1 MVRLPFLIRITCVL
15 SLAVAASAQDDL
27 RDRITLSNGR
37 TITGRVVTPHDTEQ
51 LLILQGGKRVRIEVA
66 KIKAKQLVSDQMIE
80 FFKRRDQHGKSRR
93 ARKYLVDWAD
103 THGLANMA
111 RLQALELVLQ
121 DDTDADM
128 HRFLGHRLR
137 GKQWS
142 WPHAGK
148 HLTLKK
154 LKDSLAKNP
163 MRFAGERFALRCDA
177 GLLINLHALLDLE
190 RLGVTWF
197 DQFGKDLNLNEVVKP
212 IEIQTYRNEME
223 FPKWGFRPRPY
234 FEPPPHDDLGRTFY
248 AGSQPKRPEDL
259 FFLGTHGLLY
269 RTLIGEGN
277 QRDSRGRVCAWLE
290 VGLGMHMQKVMQ
302 GPAGFAAPDTLKQL
316 DLHAM
321 AALGRSYR
329 ITHLVHLPMYGSFY
343 MTDDSAT
350 AINWSAASMFTTWLL
365 TKKKSDKTR
374 PQFLKYIRAAL
385 ADRQGDSSTT
395 FDRVMGKPIEQF
407 DEPWRVWLNK
417 VAGN

>member
-1 MVRLPFLIRITCVL
+1 MVRNPFLINITCL
-15 SLAVAASAQDDL
+15 LMVAAATLGQDDL

-37 TITGRVVTPHDTEQ
+37 TITGRLATPHAAEE
-51 LLILQGGKRVRIEVA
+51 LLVMQGGKRVRVEVA
-66 KIKAKQLVSDQMIE
+66 KVKSKQLVADLMIE
-80 FFKRRDQHGKSRR
+80 FFKRRDQHGASRR
-93 ARKYLVDWAD
+93 ARKYLVDWAN
-103 THGLANMA
+103 TNGLANMA
-111 RLQALELVLQ
+111 RLQALELVLE

-137 GKQWS
+137 SKRWS

-148 HLTLKK
+148 YLTLQK
-154 LKDSLAKNP
+154 LKDSLAKTP
-163 MRFAGERFALRCDA
+163 MRLAGERFALRCDA
-177 GLLINLHALLDLE
+177 GLLTNLHALLDLE

-197 DQFGKDLNLNEVVKP
+197 EQFGKDLNLNEVLKP
-212 IEIQTYRNEME
+212 IEIQTYRNEIE

-234 FEPPPHDDLGRTFY
+234 FEPPPHNDLGRTFY

-277 QRDSRGRVCAWLE
+277 QLDSRGRVCAWLE
-290 VGLGMHMQKVMQ
+290 VGLSMHMQKTMQ
-302 GPAGFAAPDTLKQL
+302 GPPGFATPSTLRDVDL
-316 DLHAM
+316 DAM
-321 AALGRSYR
+321 TALGRSYR
-329 ITHLVHLPMYGSFY
+329 ITHIVHLPMYGSFY

-350 AINWSAASMFTTWLL
+350 AINWSAAAMFTTWLL
-365 TKKKSDKTR
+365 AEKKADKTR
-374 PQFLKYIRAAL
+374 PQFLKYIRTAL

-395 FDRVMGKPIEQF
+395 FDRIMGKPIEQYE
-407 DEPWRVWLNK
+407 EPWRAWLNK

>member
-1 MVRLPFLIRITCVL
+1 MVRFPFLTRFAGVL
-15 SLAVAASAQDDL
+15 MLVSIASAQDDL
-27 RDRITLSNGR
+27 RDRITLTN
-37 TITGRVVTPHDTEQ
+37 GRVVTGRIVAPHAADQ
-51 LLILQGGKRVRIEVA
+51 LLIMQGGKRVRVDIA
-66 KIKAKQLVSDQMIE
+66 QIKSKQLVADQMIE

-93 ARKYLVDWAD
+93 ARKYLVDWAN
-103 THGLANMA
+103 THGLVNMA

-121 DDTDADM
+121 DDSDADM

-137 GKQWS
+137 GKNWL

-148 HLTLKK
+148 QLTLEK
-154 LKDSLAKNP
+154 LKETLPKHP
-163 MRFAGERFALRCDA
+163 MRFAGERFALSCDA
-177 GLLINLHALLDLE
+177 GLLISLHALLDLE

-197 DQFGKDLNLNEVVKP
+197 EQFGKDLNLKEVLKP
-212 IEIQTYRNEME
+212 IEIRTYRNQVE

-248 AGSQPKRPEDL
+248 AGSQPERPEDL

-277 QRDSRGRVCAWLE
+277 QRDTRGRVCAWLE
-290 VGLGMHMQKVMQ
+290 VGLGMHMQKIMQ
-302 GPAGFAAPDTLKQL
+302 GPAGFAKPGKLQKL

-321 AALGRSYR
+321 AALGRGYR

-365 TKKKSDKTR
+365 AEKKKDKTR
-374 PQFLKYIRAAL
+374 AKFLNYIRAAL
-385 ADRQGDSSTT
+385 VDRQGDSSTT

-417 VAGN
+417 LAGN